1 VFKAIG
7 TLADDLVARSMKDM
21 AGSIEARDGEAGSME
36 EEATAPGLEAFHEKG
51 GQLRGGA

>member
-1 VFKAIG
+1 VFKATG
-7 TLADDLVARSMKDM
+7 ALVDDLVARSMKDM